1 MRKTE
6 EIDDPTWQ
14 DVRDR
19 DDEIH
24 QLREQIEAMKGEMTA
39 RREHADLHY
48 VSAEFV
54 GIEGYGPFSLRKICK
69 DRWEIRMLREKVMLF
84 NKKGHRVRADI
95 DNSHP
100 NYDGDW

>member
-6 EIDDPTWQ
+6 EIDEPSLQ
-14 DVRDR
+14 DVHDR
-19 DDEIH
+19 DYEIQ
-24 QLREQIEAMKGEMTA
+24 QLKEQLESMKKEMTT

-69 DRWEIRMLREKVMLF
+69 DRWEIRMLREKVVLF

-95 DNSHP
+95 DNSRP